1 MSNLTE
7 YILNP
12 ENRTIVVII
21 ATLVLMILVSFILIF
36 VKYSNN
42 RRIAKEKAEKEAE
55 AEAEAKAEAE
65 LIDSRLED
73 ANEEAREAKIR
84 ARIRAAIKSDR
95 LQRRAIDMEYQQ
107 EMKDFESE
115 DDDDEDDYD
124 IDEDDYDVDE
134 DDYDIDEDDYDVD
147 EDDYDVDEDKSLVS
161 FLKDAKGEPVEEIYA
176 RVKIIGKKY
185 DIRQVILLRDGSP
198 VTRDYRKDRIRIFYD
213 EDDLVTNAINA

>member
-95 LQRRAIDMEYQQ
+95 LQRRSIDMEYQQ

-115 DDDDEDDYD
+115 DDDDEYDYD

-134 DDYDIDEDDYDVD
+134 DDYDIDDDDYDI
-147 EDDYDVDEDKSLVS
+147 DDDKSLVS

>member
-95 LQRRAIDMEYQQ
+95 LEKRAIDMEYQQ
-107 EMKDFESE
+107 EMKDFESEDDDDSEDDYDSDE

-134 DDYDIDEDDYDVD
+134 DDYDIDD
-147 EDDYDVDEDKSLVS
+147 DKSLVS
-161 FLKDAKGEPVEEIYA
+161 FLKDAKGEPVEEIYE

-185 DIRQVILLRDGSP
+185 DIRQVILLREGSP
-198 VTRDYRKDRIRIFYD
+198 VTRDYRKDRVRIFYD
-213 EDDLVTNAINA
+213 QDELVTHAINA